1 LVLALAACQPRATPP
16 PAHEGDANGLPSPS
30 SGSHGSRR
38 GSESAPRLDPSQ
50 PRKRPAPAPVHG
62 RDEALHALAHG
73 NPEGARDFLRTHL
86 AAQPE
91 DHEARFALLTAL
103 QRVGELEAARAVSH
117 DAPPSWW
124 SAMAV
129 VRTALLFEDAGD
141 PEQAIA
147 TLVAGHTRFPDGLL
161 VVGELV
167 RLLHARG
174 RGGEPQTQRMLDAL
188 YDAYDRGAAR
198 TAEDLL
204 AVAHGALARGT
215 KGAFKDANMVLEEA
229 EARAPVEPATWTGD
243 RIRLT
248 RARMFAEK
256 YAAQEAMKT
265 LELLLERDAWDPDAL
280 ATAAAVQADELQFAD
295 ASRLAKEA
303 LAVNPHHALAH
314 VVLAK
319 VALIEGR
326 RKEARERVST
336 YVSHSAEAGA
346 SGPAIMAGLAL
357 MDADAEGYAHW
368 RDAALQA
375 NRHNGPFYSELAD
388 LLGFLHLYPETEE
401 ILRDA
406 VAVAP
411 SDPYVRAARGLNLL
425 RLGDEATARQELEL
439 AWKRDPFNE
448 RTRNVLDLYDQSIA
462 QNYVDVT
469 VADVR
474 VRLPRADAEFIRAV
488 VGPSI
493 AWSRAELDAAYGLTT
508 EKLRLEFFESAQDF
522 SIRTVG
528 VPSLGAVA
536 VCFGPVITFIGPY
549 HGTHNIENVIR
560 HELAH
565 VYAIR
570 HSRGRVPRWFTE
582 GLSEWESELADPA
595 WARESARLL
604 QQARKVGKLR
614 RLGDL
619 ELAFI
624 RAESAAM
631 MEVAYSTA
639 AYAVRYLG
647 QTYGRPQLIRMLQ
660 GYGEGKTTE
669 ELVRTVL
676 GREFDQLEHE
686 FDQWFFSQLDTRVR
700 GWEPAAP
707 RQKGDKRDAL
717 LARASSQL
725 DARDLASTRA
735 TLEELLRT
743 GGDGFIPRMRLAQV
757 STAMRDGAAA
767 RKHLEAAR
775 GFRPEAIEPWVAW
788 ANLARENGAVDEEKH
803 ALRQALAIDGEA
815 FEPAARLLLLAEAT
829 DDPATAATA
838 LRRAR
843 AIAPLHPLTLSG
855 DALRLHREKDGEAAR
870 VYFER
875 SLAALPE
882 PSQGPS
888 DTWAVIAITADA
900 LGRRDEAARAATVAA
915 RLGGLPQPVVRRLSS
930 IAGAPQ
936 PAASAAPPSE
946 TAAPGRRSR

>member
-1 LVLALAACQPRATPP
+1 MRWANAWLVMTVLACQPRASKHPSTPD
-16 PAHEGDANGLPSPS
+16 GSNLPSASPDVS
-30 SGSHGSRR
+30 ASRSGT
-38 GSESAPRLDPSQ
+38 EPTPRLDPAK
-50 PRKRPAPAPVHG
+50 PRERPSPTPVQS
-62 RDEALHALAHG
+62 REEALHALAHG
-73 NPEGARDFLRTHL
+73 NPEGARDFLGTHL

-91 DHEARFALLTAL
+91 DHEARFALLDAL
-103 QRVGELEAARAVSH
+103 QRLGELEAAQGAAQA
-117 DAPPSWW
+117 APPSWW
-124 SAMAV
+124 SEMAF

-141 PEQAIA
+141 SQQAIA
-147 TLVAGHTRFPDGLL
+147 TLFVGNSRFPSALL
-161 VVGELV
+161 VRGELV

-174 RGGEPQTQRMLDAL
+174 IAGEPPAQQLLDEL

-204 AVAHGALARGT
+204 AVAQGALVRGS

-229 EARAPVEPATWTGD
+229 EARAPVAAATWTGD

-256 YAAQEAMKT
+256 YAAQEAMET
-265 LELLLERDAWDPDAL
+265 LELLLARDAWHPDAL
-280 ATAAAVQADELQFAD
+280 ATAAAVQADELQFAE

-303 LAVNPHHALAH
+303 LAVNPRHARAH

-326 RKEARERVST
+326 REEARERVT
-336 YVSHSAEAGA
+336 THVLRSAEAGA

-357 MDADAEGYAHW
+357 MDSEPESYARW
-368 RDAALQA
+368 RDEALRF
-375 NRHNGPFYSELAD
+375 NPHNGPFYTTLAD

-406 VAVAP
+406 VEVAP
-411 SDPYVRAARGLNLL
+411 GDAYVRAARGLNLL
-425 RLGDEATARQELEL
+425 RLGDETTARQELEL

-462 QNYVDVT
+462 QNYVDLA
-469 VADVR
+469 VADAR
-474 VRLPRADAEFIRAV
+474 VRLPRTDAEFIRAV

-493 AWSRAELDAAYGLTT
+493 ASSRAELDAAYGLTT
-508 EKLRLEFFESAQDF
+508 QDLRLEFFESAEDF

-604 QQARKVGKLR
+604 QQARKAGKLR

-660 GYGEGKTTE
+660 GYGEGKTTR
-669 ELVRTVL
+669 ELVRSVL
-676 GREFDQLEHE
+676 GREFDQVEHE
-686 FDQWFFSQLDTRVR
+686 FDQWFFSQLDARVR
-700 GWEPAAP
+700 GWEPAPP
-707 RQKGDKRDAL
+707 RARADKRDAL

-725 DARDLASTRA
+725 EAGDLEAARAS
-735 TLEELLRT
+735 LEELLRT
-743 GGDGFIPRMRLAQV
+743 GGDGFVPRMRLAHV
-757 STAMRDGAAA
+757 ATAAKDTSAA

-775 GFRPEAIEPWVAW
+775 AFRPEAIEPWIAL
-788 ANLARENGAVDEEKH
+788 ANLARKEGAVDEEKD
-803 ALRQALAIDGEA
+803 ALRRALAIDGEA
-815 FEPAARLLLLAEAT
+815 FEPAARLLLLAEVS
-829 DDPATAATA
+829 DDPASAAMA

-843 AIAPLHPLTLSG
+843 AIAPLHPLTLSA
-855 DALRLHREKDGEAAR
+855 DALRLHRDKDGEAAR
-870 VYFER
+870 TYLDR
-875 SLAALPE
+875 SLAALPD
-882 PSQGPS
+882 PPQAPS
-888 DTWAVIAITADA
+888 DTWAVVAIAADV
-900 LGRRDEAARAATVAA
+900 LGRGDEAARVAKVAA
-915 RLGGLPQPVVRRLSS
+915 RLGGLPAPVVRRL
-930 IAGAPQ
+930 GAITGAQ
-936 PAASAAPPSE
+936 
-946 TAAPGRRSR
+946 